1 MDEQVL
7 AEGGAFHRSCFKC
20 AKCAGQLTLL
30 TFAAYNGKVFCK
42 PHLKELFLREWQR
55 TLQGS
60 RAELTRGTGR
70 ELVLPP

>member
-42 PHLKELFLREWQR
+42 PHLKELFLRE
-55 TLQGS
+55 
-60 RAELTRGTGR
+60 
-70 ELVLPP
+70 